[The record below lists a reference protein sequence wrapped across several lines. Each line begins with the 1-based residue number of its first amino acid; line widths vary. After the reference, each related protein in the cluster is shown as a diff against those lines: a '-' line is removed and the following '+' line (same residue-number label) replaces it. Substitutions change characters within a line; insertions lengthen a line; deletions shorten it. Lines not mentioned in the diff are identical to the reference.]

1 MSTQSTP
8 DTNDLE
14 RTLRDLR
21 GRLSRVH
28 HDLNNPLSIV
38 SGNAQL
44 LRELA
49 KALGVEEDFHGP
61 LEDLE
66 AAVEKLTESA
76 DGLILVRRMLGELE
90 KRVESE

>member
-8 DTNDLE
+8 DTN
-14 RTLRDLR
+14 
-21 GRLSRVH
+21 
-28 HDLNNPLSIV
+28 
-38 SGNAQL
+38 
-44 LRELA
+44 
-49 KALGVEEDFHGP
+49 
-61 LEDLE
+61 DLE